1 MTRIWFSV
9 IAIGALAAACAQP
22 NPPPAPTATAPT
34 ATAPTATTPTAAVV
48 QPADAGTM
56 PEGSTSSLS
65 SGQVVGGM
73 PPTVMNANPSG
84 TPSYVIHPGDPAGR
98 QVPRPGG
105 APAF

>member
-1 MTRIWFSV
+1 VTRISFSV
-9 IAIGALAAACAQP
+9 IAIGALAAACAEP
-22 NPPPAPTATAPT
+22 NPPPAPTATAPM
-34 ATAPTATTPTAAVV
+34 ATAPTASVV
-48 QPADAGTM
+48 QPADAGTL
-56 PEGSTSSLS
+56 PVGSTSGLS
-65 SGQVVGGM
+65 SSQVVGGM